1 MEAAISGPTVW
12 YGSVQCSGATFKFE
26 YNGKNRNF
34 GTKVEMR
41 QFAEFLFTI

>member
-12 YGSVQCSGATFKFE
+12 YGSVQRSGATFKFE
-26 YNGKNRNF
+26 YNGKIRKF

-41 QFAEFLFTI
+41 QFVEFLFTL